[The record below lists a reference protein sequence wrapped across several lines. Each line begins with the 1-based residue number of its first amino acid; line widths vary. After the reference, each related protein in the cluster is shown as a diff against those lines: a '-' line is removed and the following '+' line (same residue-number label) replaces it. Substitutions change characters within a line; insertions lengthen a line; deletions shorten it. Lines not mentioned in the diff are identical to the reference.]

1 MNQRKQDA
9 TTETFHRRLSAARKV
24 TTAAILSALL
34 APVPTVWAATSSGQ
48 SSAAASGKVSSL
60 DAKKSG
66 PEDISIQVKKY
77 VAVKKSTYGTRIRID
92 GKVVESPR
100 AFAQDGTTYM
110 PIWYVMQSLKTI
122 GIQSTWNG
130 KTWMLVPSYKLPKA
144 TSKSPTAKGS
154 MSIVVDK
161 HVVER
166 LTGIVGMVSRHE
178 ATTYM
183 PIWYVMQALKAL
195 GIESTWSADTW
206 TLKPTA
212 KKSSSPT
219 RSAHT
224 GGKEP
229 SSGTSGSS
237 PSGSSSSASAS
248 GTQPAFVP
256 PTLPANEVS
265 VETFVSNLLQAE
277 GVAGD
282 STGKSPYIDLPTS
295 SPFYPAMNKAMELG
309 IWTPSSSTMS
319 GAYTPVTVSMADQ
332 MYWSFL
338 GLSDPAF
345 QPGGNPV
352 AWANIVGF
360 NPPGVQAT
368 ADITPSN
375 LQTMMVN
382 LANEQAGFAQ
392 SGSTDAYQVVYPP
405 ENEAIATFA
414 GDSLNGQPFFTSNQ
428 AVQTAIDDTYHFY
441 DGIQVTIPEGEGTW
455 TVSLPAPLSEGE
467 FAVLAAE
474 GMQYSTDGGVTY
486 HEANRVDT
494 LRVLPAGSATG
505 LTLKLPIRSELT
517 VSYNQLLPSLAGST
531 TLGDVSLR
539 VDASGQ
545 LVVHR
550 RSL

>member
-1 MNQRKQDA
+1 
-9 TTETFHRRLSAARKV
+9 V
-24 TTAAILSALL
+24 AAILSFLLVPAPAAL
-34 APVPTVWAATSSGQ
+34 AATSSGQ
-48 SSAAASGKVSSL
+48 SPALTSGKASSL
-60 DAKKSG
+60 HAKKSSQR
-66 PEDISIQVKKY
+66 DISIQVKQY
-77 VAVKKSTYGTRIRID
+77 VAVKKSTYGTRIRIA

-122 GIQSTWNG
+122 GIKSTWNG

-144 TSKSPTAKGS
+144 ISKSSTAKGS

-212 KKSSSPT
+212 KNLGSRTGSSQ
-219 RSAHT
+219 HT
-224 GGKEP
+224 GGKQ
-229 SSGTSGSS
+229 
-237 PSGSSSSASAS
+237 PSGSSSSGSSSSGSSSSGSSSSGSSSSGSSSSGSSSSGSSA
-248 GTQPAFVP
+248 QPAFVP
-256 PTLPANEVS
+256 PTLPSNEVS
-265 VETFVSNLLQAE
+265 VQTFVSSLLQAE

-282 STGKSPYIDLPTS
+282 STGKSPYIDLPTT
-295 SPFYPAMNKAMELG
+295 SPFYPAMNKAIELG
-309 IWTPSSSTMS
+309 IWTPPSSTMS
-319 GAYTPVTVSMADQ
+319 GAYTPVTVSMADH

-352 AWANIVGF
+352 AWANIIGF
-360 NPPGVQAT
+360 NPPGLEAS

-375 LQTMMVN
+375 LQMMMVN

-392 SGSTDAYQVVYPP
+392 SGSTDLYQVVYPP

-414 GDSLNGQPFFTSNQ
+414 GDSLNGEPFFTSNQ

-441 DGIQVTIPEGEGTW
+441 DGIQVTVPAGATTW
-455 TVSLPAPLSEGE
+455 TVSIPAPLSEGE
-467 FAVLAAE
+467 FAVLAGE
-474 GMQYSTDGGVTY
+474 GMKYSTDGGETY

-494 LRVLPAGSATG
+494 LRVLPAGSGTG
-505 LTLKLPIRSELT
+505 LTLRLPISSELT

-539 VDASGQ
+539 IDAAGQ

>member
-1 MNQRKQDA
+1 M
-9 TTETFHRRLSAARKV
+9 
-24 TTAAILSALL
+24 AAILSFLLVPAPAAL
-34 APVPTVWAATSSGQ
+34 AATSSGQ
-48 SSAAASGKVSSL
+48 SPALTSGKASSL
-60 DAKKSG
+60 HAKKSSQR
-66 PEDISIQVKKY
+66 DISIQVKQY
-77 VAVKKSTYGTRIRID
+77 VAVKKSTYGTRIRIA

-122 GIQSTWNG
+122 GIKSTWNG

-144 TSKSPTAKGS
+144 ISKSSTAKGS

-195 GIESTWSADTW
+195 GIESTWSGDTW

-212 KKSSSPT
+212 KNPGSRTGSSQ
-219 RSAHT
+219 HT
-224 GGKEP
+224 GGKQ
-229 SSGTSGSS
+229 
-237 PSGSSSSASAS
+237 PSGSSSSGSSA
-248 GTQPAFVP
+248 QPAFVP
-256 PTLPANEVS
+256 PTLPSNEVS
-265 VETFVSNLLQAE
+265 VQTFVSSLLQAD

-282 STGKSPYIDLPTS
+282 STGKSPYIDLPTT
-295 SPFYPAMNKAMELG
+295 SPFYPAMNKAIELG
-309 IWTPSSSTMS
+309 IWTPPSSTMS
-319 GAYTPVTVSMADQ
+319 GAYTPVTVSMADH

-352 AWANIVGF
+352 AWANIIGF
-360 NPPGVQAT
+360 NPPGLEASS
-368 ADITPSN
+368 DITPSN
-375 LQTMMVN
+375 LQMMMVN

-392 SGSTDAYQVVYPP
+392 SGSTDLYQVVYPP

-414 GDSLNGQPFFTSNQ
+414 GDSLNGEPFFTSNQ

-441 DGIQVTIPEGEGTW
+441 DGIQVTVPAGATTW
-455 TVSLPAPLSEGE
+455 TVSIPAPLSEGE
-467 FAVLAAE
+467 FAVLAGE
-474 GMQYSTDGGVTY
+474 GMKYSTDGGETY

-494 LRVLPAGSATG
+494 LRVLPAGSGTG
-505 LTLKLPIRSELT
+505 LTLRLPISSELT

-539 VDASGQ
+539 IDSAGQ